1 MEHSL
6 ASTAFRLKQ
15 EIFAKLFPRSVV
27 GQPVIMD
34 PWESERVCEL
44 PYRGRGGF
52 DPKELGT
59 ILVPIRMIRPQKAPL
74 GGKTKDRSS

>member
-6 ASTAFRLKQ
+6 TSTAFRLKQ
-15 EIFAKLFPRSVV
+15 EIFPKLFPRSVV

-44 PYRGRGGF
+44 PQASYRGRGCG
-52 DPKELGT
+52 
-59 ILVPIRMIRPQKAPL
+59 V
-74 GGKTKDRSS
+74 